1 MFLFIKKIICNFLNF
16 HYEIE
21 NLKQDVQYLKS
32 KISLSSQY
40 PTVEEIN
47 NLLDYKWQYFKFVNV
62 IPENNTINQVAIN
75 IIHKGLTV
83 NFKEINSANHKLM
96 LKVVDPLHNS
106 SWETPWMDACNA
118 TSPHAMFPV
127 NGTRCVYGTF
137 SDNNKRI
144 CFISPNT
151 ESRAIFYILLGIPIS
166 LTNEISINHI
176 ELKPTNKFKK
186 K

>member
-21 NLKQDVQYLKS
+21 TLKQDVQYLKS

-96 LKVVDPLHNS
+96 LKVVEHK
-106 SWETPWMDACNA
+106 W
-118 TSPHAMFPV
+118 
-127 NGTRCVYGTF
+127 
-137 SDNNKRI
+137 I
-144 CFISPNT
+144 Q
-151 ESRAIFYILLGIPIS
+151 
-166 LTNEISINHI
+166 
-176 ELKPTNKFKK
+176 
-186 K
+186 